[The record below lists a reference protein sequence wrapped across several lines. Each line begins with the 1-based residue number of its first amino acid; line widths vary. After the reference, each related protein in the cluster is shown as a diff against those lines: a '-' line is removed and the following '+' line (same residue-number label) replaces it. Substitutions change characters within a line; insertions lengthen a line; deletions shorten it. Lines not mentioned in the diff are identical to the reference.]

1 MQSLMGRCGSECDI
15 SETLLAGP
23 EQTQEEIQDHGEKG
37 EKQETQERT
46 GGMLPLL

>member
-1 MQSLMGRCGSECDI
+1 MGRCGSECDI

-23 EQTQEEIQDHGEKG
+23 GQTQEDISDYEEKG